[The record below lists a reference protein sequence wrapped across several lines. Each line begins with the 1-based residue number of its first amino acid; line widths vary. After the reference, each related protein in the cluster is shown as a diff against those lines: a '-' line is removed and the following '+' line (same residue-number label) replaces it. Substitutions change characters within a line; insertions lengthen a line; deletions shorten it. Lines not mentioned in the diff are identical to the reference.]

1 MYFPW
6 LNIKFSSSI
15 LHQAGTCQSCQSTG
29 VKVGKRKVIWK
40 VHNIG
45 QLEQLLL
52 LLPTAINSK

>member
-1 MYFPW
+1 M
-6 LNIKFSSSI
+6 KFSSSI
-15 LHQAGTCQSCQSTG
+15 LHQAKTCQSCQSTG

>member
-15 LHQAGTCQSCQSTG
+15 LHQGKTCQSCQSG

-52 LLPTAINSK
+52 LLPTAINIK